1 MALDALEHR
10 AGATRCGFVVSKR
23 VGSAV
28 IRNRVKRRLREAA
41 RAMLP
46 RLRPGWDLAFRARP
60 AAAGA
65 TLGDLRAAMEELTL
79 RASALETAGPDGEAG
94 TDQ

>member
-1 MALDALEHR
+1 MALDALEHGG
-10 AGATRCGFVVSKR
+10 GATRCGFVVSKR
-23 VGSAV
+23 IGTAV
-28 IRNRVKRRLREAA
+28 TRNRVKRRLREAA

-65 TLGDLRAAMEELTL
+65 ALVELRAAMEELTL
-79 RASALETAGPDGEAG
+79 RAGALSAE
-94 TDQ
+94 

>member
-28 IRNRVKRRLREAA
+28 TRNRVKRRLREAA

-46 RLRPGWDLAFRARP
+46 RLRPGWDLAFRVRP
-60 AAAGA
+60 MAAAA
-65 TLGDLRAAMEELTL
+65 PLRELRAAMEELTL
-79 RASALETAGPDGEAG
+79 RAGALGVAGSEGEASRV
-94 TDQ
+94 Q